1 MIALLDADFLLY
13 RVGFASENDDEGLA
27 VRRLVDYFTD
37 IVFFDANCDSYVA
50 YISGANNFRYDIA
63 TTVPYKGNRTAAKP
77 KHYQAL
83 RERLKKLGC
92 IESEGEEADD
102 RIAIEAY
109 SRDVD
114 SYTIIKV
121 DKDLDQLRGTHYNPI
136 SKVFKTITE
145 EEAIKNFYL
154 QVLQGDRTDNIPGLE
169 GIGPKKAARALKD
182 ATTEAELYAK
192 VLGVYTEHGKTIDYL
207 IEQARLLWL
216 RRTPGQ
222 IWNPPVER
230 NKDENT

>member
-13 RVGFASENDDEGLA
+13 RVGFASEEDDEGLA

-63 TTVPYKGNRTAAKP
+63 TTVPYKGNRKAPKP

-121 DKDLDQLRGTHYNPI
+121 DKDLDQIRGTHYNPI
-136 SKVFKTITE
+136 TKVFKSITE
-145 EEAIKNFYL
+145 DDALKNFYL
-154 QVLQGDRTDNIPGLE
+154 QLLQGDRTDNIPGLE
-169 GIGPKKAARALKD
+169 GIGPKKALKALAD
-182 ATTEAELYAK
+182 CTTEAELYAK
-192 VLGVYTEHGKTIDYL
+192 VLEVYSEHNKSLDYL

-216 RRTPGQ
+216 RREPGQ
-222 IWNPPVER
+222 MWNPPIESKP
-230 NKDENT
+230 NEDT